1 MLFIDGGKRILMSPH
16 CLPMLDVKVLSLLLR
31 QVWYFLPVYL
41 LFLRPTCPVCR
52 RQRPLQSLQ
61 RLLRRLPEEQIGA
74 LLPLETIDRA
84 ISITARTDQVG
95 LNRRDTQHRRFHRL
109 NKPLTG
115 LRPATPYRR
124 KGGIQKCSGT
134 PCGCQGRGARGDGSG
149 DARLPPQLINTVSRQ
164 TGQQRI

>member
-115 LRPATPYRR
+115 LRPATPCGDHAQRTLRR
-124 KGGIQKCSGT
+124 GIVKCSGT
-134 PCGCQGRGARGDGSG
+134 PCGCQGRGARGGG
-149 DARLPPQLINTVSRQ
+149 
-164 TGQQRI
+164 G